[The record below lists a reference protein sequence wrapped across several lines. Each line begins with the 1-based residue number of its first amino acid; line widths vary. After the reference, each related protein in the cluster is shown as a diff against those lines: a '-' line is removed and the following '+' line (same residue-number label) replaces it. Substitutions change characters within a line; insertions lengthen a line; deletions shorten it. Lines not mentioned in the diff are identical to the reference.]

1 MKPSF
6 FVRNRMNLRRT
17 RYLPALVLVVIF
29 MSCPP
34 APARDKYVC
43 KVSNISTPKLV
54 GVNVGFHIQKEL
66 KERTNGAIEWQYFTD
81 NILGGEVDVLN
92 KLLLGEI
99 QGMLCSSVTVANLA
113 PRMGILS
120 LPFLIDSFEKRDK
133 FVADKKLFQHMLDGV
148 RDKRVIGI
156 DVTDY
161 GLYGWATKTPVHNLA
176 EAGKIRFRIA
186 EAPVSRDTYQALGI
200 KPVILPWPEVASALD
215 QNAITGLDHT
225 PGVVL
230 LSNMTESIKGFTRT
244 NHAVGWFVLLIN
256 QQFYDSLPDKLKQ
269 VFTEVI
275 HEQCAAARAL
285 GKSQEMDALNK
296 MKAGGVEV
304 IELAASERQKMR
316 DLTKPVWDK
325 WAPLVG
331 RDYLEEIKKL
341 VSD

>member
-1 MKPSF
+1 
-6 FVRNRMNLRRT
+6 MNLRRT
-17 RYLPALVLVVIF
+17 LYLPALVLAVILI
-29 MSCPP
+29 SCQP
-34 APARDKYVC
+34 APAKGKYVC

-54 GVNVGFHIQKEL
+54 GVNVGFNIQKEL
-66 KERTNGAIEWQYFTD
+66 TKRTNGAIEWQYFTD

-113 PRMGILS
+113 PRMGVLS
-120 LPFLIDSFEKRDK
+120 LPFLIDSFENRDK
-133 FVADKKLFQHMLDGV
+133 FIADKKLFQYMLDGMQ
-148 RDKRVIGI
+148 DKRVLGL

-176 EAGKIRFRIA
+176 GAGKIRFRIA
-186 EAPVSRDTYQALGI
+186 EAPVVQDTYQALGI
-200 KPVILPWPEVASALD
+200 KPVIMPWPEVSSALD
-215 QNAITGLDHT
+215 QTITGLDHT
-225 PGVVL
+225 PSVVL
-230 LSNMTESIKGFTRT
+230 LSNMTDSTKGFTRT

-256 QQFYDSLPDKLKQ
+256 QKFYDSLPDELKK

-285 GKSQEMDALNK
+285 GKNQEMEALNK
-296 MKAGGVEV
+296 MKTGGVEV
-304 IELAASERQKMR
+304 VELPAPEQQKMR

-331 RDYLEEIKKL
+331 LEYLEEIKKML
-341 VSD
+341 SH